1 MLTAFGGALSVMNPN
16 NEVTTIALATCA
28 AFGLGGVI
36 VPAATVAMIAAPDA
50 LITTCAALSL
60 SVRAVGGAIG
70 YSIYFNVFSGKLK
83 ANLIALVPAYA
94 IQAGLPLDQA
104 ATFVPAFLANPAAA
118 AEMPGITPAILDGAL
133 TGSQW
138 AYGNSLHYVW
148 LVQSLHTQN
157 LLLYTDKTHQVD
169 EHRLRRMRDDL
180 LRPSP
185 GRRQV
190 PNQQSR
196 RRAVLE
202 SAPRSLSI
210 DHSWTLVTR
219 HWRSTFLGYVSNCM
233 PFTCL

>member
-148 LVQSLHTQN
+148 LVQSLHIQIFFC
-157 LLLYTDKTHQVD
+157 
-169 EHRLRRMRDDL
+169 
-180 LRPSP
+180 
-185 GRRQV
+185 
-190 PNQQSR
+190 
-196 RRAVLE
+196 VL
-202 SAPRSLSI
+202 
-210 DHSWTLVTR
+210 TR
-219 HWRSTFLGYVSNCM
+219 HTRWMSIAFGVCAMICSALLPDVGKFQTNRVAVELS
-233 PFTCL
+233 